1 MATGEKYPVLNRDN
15 VTIAIQI
22 QLSQKQK
29 FFITFWLHFRNL
41 SESLNVLEKKMTHI
55 AFVFPKLMT
64 SKTWLDKCLKS
75 SVLEDP
81 STSNMVNL
89 PKHC

>member
-41 SESLNVLEKKMTHI
+41 SESLEKK
-55 AFVFPKLMT
+55 
-64 SKTWLDKCLKS
+64 D
-75 SVLEDP
+75 DP
-81 STSNMVNL
+81 HSFCISEINDFENVVR
-89 PKHC
+89 